1 MPSKGAQ
8 PAHKPAVTAAEY
20 ALFCWLRLHPDIAA
34 TYHIKD
40 CHGATSIGSMLFQL
54 LWALGM
60 DVQWYDRM
68 DHKPTGTANEKAAAW
83 IKFVS
88 RRLD

>member
-1 MPSKGAQ
+1 MPSKGDAPDKR
-8 PAHKPAVTAAEY
+8 PAITNAEY
-20 ALFCWLRLHPDIAA
+20 SLFCWLRLHPAIAA

-40 CHGATSIGSMLFQL
+40 CHGGTSIGSMLFQL

-68 DHKPTGTANEKAAAW
+68 DHEPTGTANEKAAAW
-83 IKFVS
+83 IKSVS